1 MDPIIL
7 KATLGFLIMVS
18 VYMSLE
24 RRLLVVKVWDSLK
37 SAEIGDCGSV
47 KWARSPSSVVQRLLW
62 VRVLHPKRPEP

>member
-1 MDPIIL
+1 M
-7 KATLGFLIMVS
+7 
-18 VYMSLE
+18 
-24 RRLLVVKVWDSLK
+24 VKVWDSLK